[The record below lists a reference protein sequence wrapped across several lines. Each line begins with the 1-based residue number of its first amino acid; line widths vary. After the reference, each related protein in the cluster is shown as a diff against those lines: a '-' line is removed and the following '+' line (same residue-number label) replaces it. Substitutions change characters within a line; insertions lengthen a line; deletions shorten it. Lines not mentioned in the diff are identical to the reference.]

1 MAEGRTNKTYFPIN
15 NLADVVRARRRGLE
29 IALEMGFPQAGAT
42 KVAVVISELGRNIER
57 YARSGSVTVA
67 TNLDDRYI
75 MIVAEDRGPGI
86 PDVGRVLEGGYT
98 TSGGLGLGISGSKRL
113 VDKFDIQSI
122 IGVGTTV
129 KAIKWLR

>member
-1 MAEGRTNKTYFPIN
+1 
-15 NLADVVRARRRGLE
+15 
-29 IALEMGFPQAGAT
+29 
-42 KVAVVISELGRNIER
+42 
-57 YARSGSVTVA
+57 
-67 TNLDDRYI
+67 
-75 MIVAEDRGPGI
+75 
-86 PDVGRVLEGGYT
+86 VGRVLEGGYT

>member
-29 IALEMGFPQAGAT
+29 IALEMGFPQAEAT

-75 MIVAEDRGPGI
+75 MIVAED
-86 PDVGRVLEGGYT
+86 
-98 TSGGLGLGISGSKRL
+98 
-113 VDKFDIQSI
+113 
-122 IGVGTTV
+122 
-129 KAIKWLR
+129 

>member
-1 MAEGRTNKTYFPIN
+1 
-15 NLADVVRARRRGLE
+15 
-29 IALEMGFPQAGAT
+29 
-42 KVAVVISELGRNIER
+42 
-57 YARSGSVTVA
+57 VA
-67 TNLDDRYI
+67 TNPDDKYI

-122 IGVGTTV
+122 VGVGTTV